1 MVGGPRPVA
10 CLFGGSVDLMMVM
23 VKMLHDDGNLAAPH
37 LMNPVAARFGIL
49 GLGVAMRDSAE
60 MPKNTLNTLR
70 PQTLN
75 PIRSNLEFSALSQP

>member
-1 MVGGPRPVA
+1 MSGKLLDGRGPETG

-49 GLGVAMRDSAE
+49 GLGVAMIDPTETVPRCLTHPKHPSA
-60 MPKNTLNTLR
+60 PYLKT
-70 PQTLN
+70 Q
-75 PIRSNLEFSALSQP
+75 